1 MAEDKKK
8 VAPTASAKP
17 AAKPTAKAAA
27 PAAKKAATP
36 AKKPAAKPATKQ
48 TIKKEDVAKIAASTA
63 QTIKKAAKNS
73 VHQTA
78 VAIIKAQDASK
89 KRQEQKKAERAA
101 AANDP
106 NAKKKTTWQD
116 IQVMGGNLLSKMAK
130 GGAMQLRTNAEEV
143 NKLNVFPVPDG
154 DTGDNMRMTIE
165 SGVAAIE
172 NLESDNLADVMK
184 AFSHGMLLG
193 ARGNSG
199 VILSQ
204 FFAGTAKGI
213 EGVDQAD
220 PAVFGRALQRG
231 VDQAYKSVMTPTEG
245 TILTVARE
253 AVEYAV
259 SRITPE
265 STIQTLFDDLV
276 NEMHASLERTPEILS
291 VLREAGVVDSGG
303 AGLFYIMDG
312 FNRVLNGEEF
322 LDEEGFAKLSAKEKP
337 TTAQEPDLDGFGPD
351 SVMTYGYCTELL
363 VRLQNSKTNIA
374 TFDIDALK
382 AFLSSVG
389 DSIVAFQTDS
399 IVKIHVHTLTPE
411 KVLAHCRTF
420 GEFLKV
426 KIENMSLQHSSVV
439 EGEKEEAPATATAP
453 EKVEEVPAAPAAP
466 TKKYGVVA
474 VCTGPGIE
482 QLYRDFGTDEV
493 VEGGQTQNPSTNDFL
508 DAFAKVN
515 AEHIFVFPN
524 NGNIF
529 MAAQQ
534 AADIYTVAKIHVIP
548 SKNIG
553 SGYVALSS
561 ANFDLDDADAIA
573 NEMTE
578 ALGRVTAGYVS
589 PSIRDAEI
597 NGVTIKNGDT
607 IGIIGKEIVLSNPD
621 QHAAALEL
629 AGKILEGDKFMLTVF
644 CGKDA
649 TPEQQ
654 SALQADIQKTYPAI
668 EVYFIDGGQDIY
680 PFIFV
685 AE

>member
-8 VAPTASAKP
+8 ATPTPKASVQSTAKP
-17 AAKPTAKAAA
+17 AAGSATKSAAKPV
-27 PAAKKAATP
+27 AKKA
-36 AKKPAAKPATKQ
+36 
-48 TIKKEDVAKIAASTA
+48 IKKEDVAKIAASTA
-63 QTIKKAAKNS
+63 KKAATTVRKAAKTS

-78 VAIIKAQDASK
+78 VAIIKVQDATK
-89 KRQEQKKAERAA
+89 KKAEQKKAERAA
-101 AANDP
+101 AAKDP

-116 IQVMGGNLLSKMAK
+116 IKVMGGNLLSKMAK

-172 NLESDNLADVMK
+172 NLETDNLADVMK

-220 PAVFGRALQRG
+220 PAAFGRALQKG
-231 VDQAYKSVMTPTEG
+231 VEQAYKSVMTPTEG

-259 SRITPE
+259 ARVTPE
-265 STIQTLFDDLV
+265 STIQTLFSDLV
-276 NEMHASLERTPEILS
+276 GEMRASLERTPEILS

-312 FNRVLNGEEF
+312 FNRVLNGEEI
-322 LDEEGFAKLSAKEKP
+322 LGEEQMAQLTANAKPAPAPE
-337 TTAQEPDLDGFGPD
+337 ADLDAFGPD

-374 TFDIDALK
+374 TFDVDVLK
-382 AFLSSVG
+382 AFLATVG

-439 EGEKEEAPATATAP
+439 EGEKEEKAVAA
-453 EKVEEVPAAPAAP
+453 KEEAPAAPA
-466 TKKYGVVA
+466 KKYGVVA

-534 AADIYTVAKIHVIP
+534 AADIYTAAKIHVIP

-553 SGYVALSS
+553 SGYVALSC

-573 NEMTE
+573 SEMTE

-607 IGIIGKEIVLSNPD
+607 IGIIGKEIVLSDPD
-621 QHAAALEL
+621 QHTAALGL
-629 AGKILEGDKFMLTVF
+629 TKKILEGDKFMLTVF

-649 TPEQQ
+649 TPDQQ
-654 SALQADIQKTYPAI
+654 AALQADIQKNYPAI
-668 EVYFIDGGQDIY
+668 EAYFIDGGQDIY

>member
-8 VAPTASAKP
+8 AAPSASAKP
-17 AAKPTAKAAA
+17 VAKATQK
-27 PAAKKAATP
+27 PATKAATP
-36 AKKPAAKPATKQ
+36 ATKAGKPAAKQ
-48 TIKKEDVAKIAASTA
+48 TVKKEDVAKIAASTA

-78 VAIIKAQDASK
+78 VAIIKVQDASK

-101 AANDP
+101 AAKDP
-106 NAKKKTTWQD
+106 NAKKKTTWED
-116 IQVMGGNLLSKMAK
+116 IKVMGGNLLSKMAK

-231 VDQAYKSVMTPTEG
+231 VQQAYTSVMTPTEG

-265 STIQTLFDDLV
+265 STIQTLFNDLV
-276 NEMHASLERTPEILS
+276 GEMHASLERTPEILS

-322 LDEEGFAKLSAKEKP
+322 LDEEGFAKLSAKKKP
-337 TTAQEPDLDGFGPD
+337 DTAQEPDLDGFGPD
-351 SVMTYGYCTELL
+351 SIMTYGYCTELL
-363 VRLQNSKTNIA
+363 VRLQNSKTNVA
-374 TFDIDALK
+374 AFDVEALK
-382 AFLSSVG
+382 AYLSTLG

-426 KIENMSLQHSSVV
+426 KIENMSLQHSSVE
-439 EGEKEEAPATATAP
+439 EGKQ
-453 EKVEEVPAAPAAP
+453 EEVPAPQTVEEAPVAPAAP
-466 TKKYGVVA
+466 SKKYGVVA

-534 AADIYTVAKIHVIP
+534 AADIYTAAKIHVIP

-561 ANFDLDDADAIA
+561 ANFDLDDAEAIA

-649 TPEQQ
+649 SAEQQ

-668 EVYFIDGGQDIY
+668 EVYFINGGQDIY

>member
-8 VAPTASAKP
+8 ATPSPSAKQ
-17 AAKPTAKAAA
+17 AE
-27 PAAKKAATP
+27 
-36 AKKPAAKPATKQ
+36 KKPVRK
-48 TIKKEDVAKIAASTA
+48 TIKGEDVAKIAASTA
-63 QTIKKAAKNS
+63 QTIKKAAKTS

-78 VAIIKAQDASK
+78 VAIIKVQDATK
-89 KRQEQKKAERAA
+89 KKQEQKKAERAA
-101 AANDP
+101 AAKDP

-116 IQVMGGNLLSKMAK
+116 IKVMGGNLLSKMAK
-130 GGAMQLRTNAEEV
+130 GGAMQLRSNAEEV

-172 NLESDNLADVMK
+172 NLETDNLADVMK

-220 PAVFGRALQRG
+220 PAAFGRALQRG
-231 VDQAYKSVMTPTEG
+231 VQQAYTSVMTPTEG

-259 SRITPE
+259 ARITPE
-265 STIQTLFDDLV
+265 STISTLFSDLV
-276 NEMHASLERTPEILS
+276 GEMRASLERTPEILS

-312 FNRVLNGEEF
+312 FNRVLNGEEI
-322 LDEEGFAKLSAKEKP
+322 LGEEQMAQLTANAKPASVPEV
-337 TTAQEPDLDGFGPD
+337 DLDGFGPD

-363 VRLQNSKTNIA
+363 VRLQNSKINIA

-382 AFLSSVG
+382 AFLATVG

-411 KVLAHCRTF
+411 KVLGHCRTF

-439 EGEKEEAPATATAP
+439 EGEKEETSASA
-453 EKVEEVPAAPAAP
+453 KEEAPAAPA
-466 TKKYGVVA
+466 KKYGVVA

-534 AADIYTVAKIHVIP
+534 AADIYTAAKIHVIP

-553 SGYVALSS
+553 SGYVALSC
-561 ANFDLDDADAIA
+561 ANFECEDAEIIA

-621 QHAAALEL
+621 QHAAALGLTE
-629 AGKILEGDKFMLTVF
+629 KILEGDKFMLTVF

-649 TPEQQ
+649 SSEQQ
-654 SALQADIQKTYPAI
+654 AALQADIQKIYPAI
-668 EVYFIDGGQDIY
+668 ETYFIDGGQDIY

>member
-8 VAPTASAKP
+8 
-17 AAKPTAKAAA
+17 
-27 PAAKKAATP
+27 ATSS
-36 AKKPAAKPATKQ
+36 TSGKQ
-48 TIKKEDVAKIAASTA
+48 TAQKSTTQTEKKMIKREDVAKIAESAKKAAT
-63 QTIKKAAKNS
+63 TVKKAAKTS

-78 VAIIKAQDASK
+78 VAIIKVQDATK
-89 KRQEQKKAERAA
+89 KKAEQKKAERAA
-101 AANDP
+101 AAKDP
-106 NAKKKTTWQD
+106 NAKKKPTWQD
-116 IQVMGGNLLSKMAK
+116 IKVMGGNLLSKMAK
-130 GGAMQLRTNAEEV
+130 GGALQLRSNAEEV

-172 NLESDNLADVMK
+172 NLETDNLADVMK

-231 VDQAYKSVMTPTEG
+231 VAQAYTSVMTPTEG

-265 STIQTLFDDLV
+265 STIQTLFADLV
-276 NEMHASLERTPEILS
+276 GEMHASLERTPEILS

-312 FNRVLNGEEF
+312 FNRVLNGDEF
-322 LDEEGFAKLSAKEKP
+322 LDEEGFAKLTEKKQETSAPE
-337 TTAQEPDLDGFGPD
+337 ADLDGFGPD

-374 TFDIDALK
+374 TFDIEALK

-439 EGEKEEAPATATAP
+439 EGEKEEASAP
-453 EKVEEVPAAPAAP
+453 VKEEAPAAP
-466 TKKYGVVA
+466 LKKYGVVA

-534 AADIYTVAKIHVIP
+534 AADIYTAAKIHVIP

-553 SGYVALSS
+553 SGYVALST
-561 ANFDLDDADAIA
+561 ANFECEDAELIA

-607 IGIIGKEIVLSNPD
+607 IGIIGKEIILSNPD
-621 QHAAALEL
+621 QHAAALSLTE
-629 AGKILEGDKFMLTVF
+629 KILEGDKFMLTVF

-654 SALQADIQKTYPAI
+654 SALQADIQKTYPAV
-668 EVYFIDGGQDIY
+668 ESYFIDGGQDIY

>member
-8 VAPTASAKP
+8 ATSTPSQ
-17 AAKPTAKAAA
+17 KPTVKKSTTQSTKKTINREDVARIAES
-27 PAAKKAATP
+27 AKKAAT
-36 AKKPAAKPATKQ
+36 T
-48 TIKKEDVAKIAASTA
+48 V
-63 QTIKKAAKNS
+63 KKAAKTS

-78 VAIIKAQDASK
+78 VAIIKVQDATK
-89 KRQEQKKAERAA
+89 KKVEQKKAERAA
-101 AANDP
+101 AAKEP
-106 NAKKKTTWQD
+106 TTKKKKNWKG
-116 IQVMGGNLLSKMAK
+116 IRVMGGNLLSKMAK
-130 GGAMQLRTNAEEV
+130 GGALELRSNAEEV

-172 NLESDNLADVMK
+172 DLETDNLADVMK

-213 EGVDQAD
+213 EGVDEAD

-231 VDQAYKSVMTPTEG
+231 VQQAYTSVMTPTEG

-265 STIQTLFDDLV
+265 STIQTLFADLV
-276 NEMHASLERTPEILS
+276 GEMHASLERTPEILS

-322 LDEEGFAKLSAKEKP
+322 LDEEGFAKLTEKKQKTSAPE
-337 TTAQEPDLDGFGPD
+337 ENLDAFGPD

-363 VRLQNSKTNIA
+363 VRLQNAKTNIA
-374 TFDIDALK
+374 TFDIEALK
-382 AFLSSVG
+382 AFLASVG

-411 KVLAHCRTF
+411 KVLAHCRIF

-439 EGEKEEAPATATAP
+439 EGEKEEIPAPV
-453 EKVEEVPAAPAAP
+453 KQEEPAAPATPA
-466 TKKYGVVA
+466 KKYGVVA

-534 AADIYTVAKIHVIP
+534 AADIYTAAKIHVIP

-553 SGYVALSS
+553 SGYVALST
-561 ANFDLDDADAIA
+561 ANFECEDAEQVA

-578 ALGRVTAGYVS
+578 ALSRVTAGYVS

-607 IGIIGKEIVLSNPD
+607 IGIIGKEIILSNPD
-621 QHAAALEL
+621 QHAAAMEL
-629 AGKILEGDKFMLTVF
+629 TAKILEGDKFMLTVF

-654 SALQADIQKTYPAI
+654 AALQADIQKTYPAV
-668 EVYFIDGGQDIY
+668 ESYFIDGGQDIY

>member
-8 VAPTASAKP
+8 VTPAASAKQ
-17 AAKPTAKAAA
+17 TAQKTTKQ
-27 PAAKKAATP
+27 PAKKAMNG
-36 AKKPAAKPATKQ
+36 
-48 TIKKEDVAKIAASTA
+48 EDVAKIAAATAKKAA
-63 QTIKKAAKNS
+63 QTVKKAAKTS

-78 VAIIKAQDASK
+78 VAIIKVQDATK
-89 KRQEQKKAERAA
+89 KKAERKKAERAA
-101 AANDP
+101 ATKEP

-116 IQVMGGNLLSKMAK
+116 IKVMGGNLLSKMAK
-130 GGAMQLRTNAEEV
+130 GGAMQLRSNAEEV

-172 NLESDNLADVMK
+172 NLETDNLADVMK

-220 PAVFGRALQRG
+220 PAAFGRALQKG
-231 VDQAYKSVMTPTEG
+231 VEQAYKSVMTPTEG

-259 SRITPE
+259 ARITPE
-265 STIQTLFDDLV
+265 STISTLFSDLV
-276 NEMHASLERTPEILS
+276 GEMRASLERTPEILS

-312 FNRVLNGEEF
+312 FNRVLNGEEI
-322 LDEEGFAKLSAKEKP
+322 LGEEQMAQLTANAKAASAPEV
-337 TTAQEPDLDGFGPD
+337 DLDAFGPD

-363 VRLQNSKTNIA
+363 VRLQNSKTNVTA
-374 TFDIDALK
+374 FDVEALK
-382 AFLSSVG
+382 AYLSTLG

-439 EGEKEEAPATATAP
+439 EGEKEEKAAPV
-453 EKVEEVPAAPAAP
+453 VEEAPAAPA
-466 TKKYGVVA
+466 KKYGVVA

-534 AADIYTVAKIHVIP
+534 AADIYTAAKIHVIP

-553 SGYVALSS
+553 SGYVALSC
-561 ANFDLDDADAIA
+561 ANFELDDADAIA

-607 IGIIGKEIVLSNPD
+607 IGIIGKEIVLSDPD
-621 QHAAALEL
+621 QHAAALGL
-629 AGKILEGDKFMLTVF
+629 VQKILEGDKFMLTVF

-649 TPEQQ
+649 SPEQQ
-654 SALQADIQKTYPAI
+654 SALQADIQKAHPAI
-668 EVYFIDGGQDIY
+668 EAYFIDGGQDIY

>member
-1 MAEDKKK
+1 MAEDKNKATPNSSNK
-8 VAPTASAKP
+8 QAASQTEKQSAK
-17 AAKPTAKAAA
+17 K
-27 PAAKKAATP
+27 
-36 AKKPAAKPATKQ
+36 
-48 TIKKEDVAKIAASTA
+48 TIKKGDVAKIAASTA
-63 QTIKKAAKNS
+63 KKAATTVKKAAKTS

-78 VAIIKAQDASK
+78 VAIIKVQDATK
-89 KRQEQKKAERAA
+89 KKAEQKKAERAA
-101 AANDP
+101 AAKDP
-106 NAKKKTTWQD
+106 NAKRKKTWPD
-116 IQVMGGNLLSKMAK
+116 IKMMGGNLLSKMAR
-130 GGAMQLRTNAEEV
+130 GGAMELRTNAEEV

-172 NLESDNLADVMK
+172 NLETDNLADVMK

-220 PAVFGRALQRG
+220 PAAFGRALQKG
-231 VDQAYKSVMTPTEG
+231 VAQAYTSVMTPTEG

-259 SRITPE
+259 ARITPK
-265 STIQTLFDDLV
+265 STIQTLFADLV
-276 NEMHASLERTPEILS
+276 GEMHASLERTPEILS

-322 LDEEGFAKLSAKEKP
+322 LDEEGFAKLTEKKQKSSD
-337 TTAQEPDLDGFGPD
+337 QEVDLDAFGPD

-363 VRLQNSKTNIA
+363 VRLQNSKINIA
-374 TFDIDALK
+374 AFDVEELK
-382 AFLSSVG
+382 AFLATVG

-411 KVLAHCRTF
+411 KVLEHCRTF

-426 KIENMSLQHSSVV
+426 KIENMSLQHSSV
-439 EGEKEEAPATATAP
+439 EEEKKEETPISTQAEA
-453 EKVEEVPAAPAAP
+453 PAAPA
-466 TKKYGVVA
+466 KKYGVVA

-534 AADIYTVAKIHVIP
+534 AADIYTAAKIHVIP

-553 SGYVALSS
+553 SGYVALSC
-561 ANFDLDDADAIA
+561 ANFESEDAESIVA
-573 NEMTE
+573 EMTE

-597 NGVTIKNGDT
+597 NGVSIKNGDT
-607 IGIIGKEIVLSNPD
+607 IGIIGKEIVLSDPD
-621 QHAAALEL
+621 QHAAAMGLTQ
-629 AGKILEGDKFMLTVF
+629 KILEGDKFMLTVF

-654 SALQADIQKTYPAI
+654 AALQADIQKTYPAV
-668 EVYFIDGGQDIY
+668 ESYFIDGGQDLY

>member
-8 VAPTASAKP
+8 ATPTQSSKQSTE
-17 AAKPTAKAAA
+17 K
-27 PAAKKAATP
+27 P
-36 AKKPAAKPATKQ
+36 AKK

-63 QTIKKAAKNS
+63 QTIKKAAKTS

-78 VAIIKAQDASK
+78 VAIIKVQDATK
-89 KRQEQKKAERAA
+89 KKAEQKKAERAA

-106 NAKKKTTWQD
+106 NAKKKPTWSD
-116 IQVMGGNLLSKMAK
+116 IKVMGGNLLSKMAK
-130 GGAMQLRTNAEEV
+130 GGAMQLRSNAEEV

-172 NLESDNLADVMK
+172 NLETDNLADVMK

-220 PAVFGRALQRG
+220 PAAFGRALQRG

-265 STIQTLFDDLV
+265 STIQTLFADLV
-276 NEMHASLERTPEILS
+276 GEMHASLERTPEILS

-322 LDEEGFAKLSAKEKP
+322 LDEEGFAKLTAKEEKP
-337 TTAQEPDLDGFGPD
+337 AAPEDDLDAFGPD

-363 VRLQNSKTNIA
+363 VRLQTSKIDIA
-374 TFDIDALK
+374 TFDIEALK

-411 KVLAHCRTF
+411 KVLAHCRTL

-439 EGEKEEAPATATAP
+439 EENK
-453 EKVEEVPAAPAAP
+453 EEVPAPAAEEAPTAPAAP
-466 TKKYGVVA
+466 LKKYGVVA

-534 AADIYTVAKIHVIP
+534 AADIYTAAKIHVIP

-553 SGYVALSS
+553 SGYVALSC
-561 ANFDLDDADAIA
+561 ANFEADDADAIA
-573 NEMTE
+573 QEMTE

-597 NGVTIKNGDT
+597 NGVAIKNGDT
-607 IGIIGKEIVLSNPD
+607 IGIIGKEIVLSDPD
-621 QHAAALEL
+621 QHTAALGLTE
-629 AGKILEGDKFMLTVF
+629 KILEGDKFMLTVF

-654 SALQADIQKTYPAI
+654 AALQADIQKSYPTI
-668 EVYFIDGGQDIY
+668 ESYFIDGGQDIY

>member
-8 VAPTASAKP
+8 AVPVSSGKQTVS
-17 AAKPTAKAAA
+17 
-27 PAAKKAATP
+27 KKTPQP
-36 AKKPAAKPATKQ
+36 AKK
-48 TIKKEDVAKIAASTA
+48 TIKREDVAKIAASTA
-63 QTIKKAAKNS
+63 QTIKKAAKTS

-78 VAIIKAQDASK
+78 VAIIKVQDATK
-89 KRQEQKKAERAA
+89 KKQEQKKAERAA
-101 AANDP
+101 AAKDP
-106 NAKKKTTWQD
+106 NAKKKTTWDD
-116 IQVMGGNLLSKMAK
+116 IKVMGGNLLSKMAK
-130 GGAMQLRTNAEEV
+130 GGAMQLRSNAEEV

-172 NLESDNLADVMK
+172 NLETDNLADVMK

-259 SRITPE
+259 KRITPE
-265 STIQTLFDDLV
+265 STIQTLFADLV
-276 NEMHASLERTPEILS
+276 GEMHASLERTPEILS

-322 LDEEGFAKLSAKEKP
+322 LDEEGFAKLSAKENTEAAP
-337 TTAQEPDLDGFGPD
+337 EVDLDAFGPD

-363 VRLQNSKTNIA
+363 VRLQNSKINIA

-382 AFLSSVG
+382 AFLSGVG

-411 KVLAHCRTF
+411 KVLGHCRTF

-439 EGEKEEAPATATAP
+439 EGEKEETAAPVKEEAP
-453 EKVEEVPAAPAAP
+453 IAPAAP

-534 AADIYTVAKIHVIP
+534 AADIYTAAKIHVIP

-553 SGYVALSS
+553 SGYVALSC
-561 ANFDLDDADAIA
+561 ANFELDDADAIA

-607 IGIIGKEIVLSNPD
+607 IGIIGKEIVLSDPD
-621 QHAAALEL
+621 QHTAALGLTE
-629 AGKILEGDKFMLTVF
+629 KILEGDKFMLTVF

-654 SALQADIQKTYPAI
+654 AALQADIQKTYPAI
-668 EVYFIDGGQDIY
+668 EAYFIDGGQDIY

>member
-8 VAPTASAKP
+8 ATPTASQKQTVAK
-17 AAKPTAKAAA
+17 TKAQ
-27 PAAKKAATP
+27 P
-36 AKKPAAKPATKQ
+36 AKK
-48 TIKKEDVAKIAASTA
+48 TIKREDVAKIAASTA
-63 QTIKKAAKNS
+63 QTIKKAAKTS

-78 VAIIKAQDASK
+78 VAIIKVQDATK
-89 KRQEQKKAERAA
+89 KKAEQKKAERAVA
-101 AANDP
+101 AKDP
-106 NAKKKTTWQD
+106 NAKKKPTWQD
-116 IQVMGGNLLSKMAK
+116 IRVMGGNLLSKMAK
-130 GGAMQLRTNAEEV
+130 GGAMELRSNAEEV

-172 NLESDNLADVMK
+172 DLETDNLADVMK

-231 VDQAYKSVMTPTEG
+231 VEQAYTSVMTPTEG

-265 STIQTLFDDLV
+265 STIQTLFADLV
-276 NEMHASLERTPEILS
+276 GEMHASLERTPEILS

-322 LDEEGFAKLSAKEKP
+322 LDEEGFAKLTEKKQK
-337 TTAQEPDLDGFGPD
+337 TAVPEENLDAFGPD

-374 TFDIDALK
+374 TFDVEALK
-382 AFLSSVG
+382 AFLSTIG

-439 EGEKEEAPATATAP
+439 EGDKEETSAPAKK
-453 EKVEEVPAAPAAP
+453 EKAPAAP
-466 TKKYGVVA
+466 LKKYGVVA

-524 NGNIF
+524 NGNIY

-534 AADIYTVAKIHVIP
+534 AADIYTAAKIHVIP

-553 SGYVALSS
+553 SGYVALSC
-561 ANFDLDDADAIA
+561 ANFDCEDADAIA
-573 NEMTE
+573 AEMTE

-607 IGIIGKEIVLSNPD
+607 IGIIGKEIVLSDPD
-621 QHAAALEL
+621 QHAAALGL
-629 AGKILEGDKFMLTVF
+629 VQKILEGDKFMLTVF

-649 TPEQQ
+649 TPAEQ
-654 SALQADIQKTYPAI
+654 SALQADIQKAHPAI
-668 EVYFIDGGQDIY
+668 EAYFIDGGQDIY

>member
-8 VAPTASAKP
+8 ATPSSSGKQAAPKTATQ
-17 AAKPTAKAAA
+17 TAKKTIKREDVARIAET
-27 PAAKKAATP
+27 AKKAAT
-36 AKKPAAKPATKQ
+36 T
-48 TIKKEDVAKIAASTA
+48 VR
-63 QTIKKAAKNS
+63 KAAKTS

-78 VAIIKAQDASK
+78 VAIIKVQDATK
-89 KRQEQKKAERAA
+89 KKQEQKKAERAA
-101 AANDP
+101 AAKDP
-106 NAKKKTTWQD
+106 NAKKKTTWDD
-116 IQVMGGNLLSKMAK
+116 IKVMGGNLLSKMAK
-130 GGAMQLRTNAEEV
+130 GGAMQLRSNAEEV

-172 NLESDNLADVMK
+172 NLETDNLADVMK

-259 SRITPE
+259 KRITPE
-265 STIQTLFDDLV
+265 STIQTLFADLV
-276 NEMHASLERTPEILS
+276 GEMHASLERTPEILS

-322 LDEEGFAKLSAKEKP
+322 LDEEGFAKLSAKENTEAAP
-337 TTAQEPDLDGFGPD
+337 EVDLDAFGPD

-363 VRLQNSKTNIA
+363 VRLQNSKINIA

-382 AFLSSVG
+382 AFLSGVG

-411 KVLAHCRTF
+411 KVLGHCRTF

-439 EGEKEEAPATATAP
+439 EGEKEETAAPVKEEAP
-453 EKVEEVPAAPAAP
+453 IAPAAP

-534 AADIYTVAKIHVIP
+534 AADIYTAAKIHVIP

-553 SGYVALSS
+553 SGYVALSC
-561 ANFDLDDADAIA
+561 ANFELDDADAIA

-589 PSIRDAEI
+589 PSIREAEI

-607 IGIIGKEIVLSNPD
+607 IGIIGKEIVLSDPD
-621 QHAAALEL
+621 QHTAALGLTE
-629 AGKILEGDKFMLTVF
+629 KILEGDKFMLTVF

-654 SALQADIQKTYPAI
+654 AALQADIQKTYPAI
-668 EVYFIDGGQDIY
+668 EAYFIDGGQDIY

>member
-8 VAPTASAKP
+8 ATPTASSKQ
-17 AAKPTAKAAA
+17 TAPKTT
-27 PAAKKAATP
+27 KQP
-36 AKKPAAKPATKQ
+36 AKK
-48 TIKKEDVAKIAASTA
+48 TINKEDVAKIAASTA
-63 QTIKKAAKNS
+63 KKAATTVKKAAKTS

-78 VAIIKAQDASK
+78 VAIIKVQDATK
-89 KRQEQKKAERAA
+89 KKAEQKKAERAA
-101 AANDP
+101 AAKDP
-106 NAKKKTTWQD
+106 NAKKKKTWQD
-116 IQVMGGNLLSKMAK
+116 IKVMGGNLLSKMAK
-130 GGAMQLRTNAEEV
+130 GGAMELRSNAEEV

-172 NLESDNLADVMK
+172 NLETDNLADVMK

-220 PAVFGRALQRG
+220 PTVFGRALQRG
-231 VDQAYKSVMTPTEG
+231 VQQAYTSVMTPTEG

-259 SRITPE
+259 ARITPE
-265 STIQTLFDDLV
+265 STIQTLFADLV
-276 NEMHASLERTPEILS
+276 GEMHASLERTPEILS

-322 LDEEGFAKLSAKEKP
+322 LDEEGFAKLSAKKEK
-337 TTAQEPDLDGFGPD
+337 TASPEEDLDAFGPD

-374 TFDIDALK
+374 AFDIDALK
-382 AFLSSVG
+382 AFLATIG

-411 KVLAHCRTF
+411 KVLGHCRTF

-426 KIENMSLQHSSVV
+426 KIENMSLQHSSTV
-439 EGEKEEAPATATAP
+439 EGDKEEAPAPA
-453 EKVEEVPAAPAAP
+453 KEEAPAAPA
-466 TKKYGVVA
+466 KKYGVVA

-534 AADIYTVAKIHVIP
+534 AADIYTAAKIHVIP

-553 SGYVALSS
+553 SGYVALST
-561 ANFDLDDADAIA
+561 ANFELDDAEAIA
-573 NEMTE
+573 QEMTE

-607 IGIIGKEIVLSNPD
+607 IGIIGKEIVLSDTD
-621 QHAAALEL
+621 QHAAALSLTE
-629 AGKILEGDKFMLTVF
+629 KILEGDKFMLTVF

-649 TPEQQ
+649 SAEQQ
-654 SALQADIQKTYPAI
+654 SALQADIQKAYPAV
-668 EVYFIDGGQDIY
+668 ESYFIDGGQDIY

>member
-1 MAEDKKK
+1 MSEDKKK
-8 VAPTASAKP
+8 ATPVTSAKQSAPQAVKQP
-17 AAKPTAKAAA
+17 AQKT
-27 PAAKKAATP
+27 
-36 AKKPAAKPATKQ
+36 
-48 TIKKEDVAKIAASTA
+48 TITKEDVAKIAASTA
-63 QTIKKAAKNS
+63 KKAATTVKKAAKTS

-78 VAIIKAQDASK
+78 VAIIKVQDATK
-89 KRQEQKKAERAA
+89 KKAEQKKAERAA
-101 AANDP
+101 AAKDP

-116 IQVMGGNLLSKMAK
+116 IKVMGGNLLSKMAK
-130 GGAMQLRTNAEEV
+130 GGALQLRSNAEEV

-172 NLESDNLADVMK
+172 NLETDNLADVMK

-220 PAVFGRALQRG
+220 PAAFGRALQRG
-231 VDQAYKSVMTPTEG
+231 VQQAYTSVMTPTEG

-259 SRITPE
+259 ARITPE
-265 STIQTLFDDLV
+265 STIQTLFSDLV
-276 NEMHASLERTPEILS
+276 GEMHASLERTPEILS

-322 LDEEGFAKLSAKEKP
+322 LDEEGFAKLTEKKKQASVP
-337 TTAQEPDLDGFGPD
+337 EVDLDGFGPD

-363 VRLQNSKTNIA
+363 VRLQNSKINIA

-382 AFLSSVG
+382 AFLATIG

-439 EGEKEEAPATATAP
+439 EEDKEETPAPAF
-453 EKVEEVPAAPAAP
+453 EKAPAAPAVPA
-466 TKKYGVVA
+466 KKYGVVA

-534 AADIYTVAKIHVIP
+534 AADIYTAAKIHVIP

-553 SGYVALSS
+553 SGYVALSC

-573 NEMTE
+573 DEMTE

-607 IGIIGKEIVLSNPD
+607 IGIIGKEIVLSDPD
-621 QHAAALEL
+621 QHTAALGLTE
-629 AGKILEGDKFMLTVF
+629 KILEGDKFMLTVF

-654 SALQADIQKTYPAI
+654 AALQADIQKTYPAI
-668 EVYFIDGGQDIY
+668 ESYFIDGGQDIY

>member
-8 VAPTASAKP
+8 VTPAASAKQ
-17 AAKPTAKAAA
+17 TAPKTTKQ
-27 PAAKKAATP
+27 PAKKAMNG
-36 AKKPAAKPATKQ
+36 
-48 TIKKEDVAKIAASTA
+48 EDVAKIAAATAKKAA
-63 QTIKKAAKNS
+63 QTVKKAAKTS

-78 VAIIKAQDASK
+78 VAIIKVQDATK
-89 KRQEQKKAERAA
+89 KKAEQKKAERAA
-101 AANDP
+101 ATKEP

-116 IQVMGGNLLSKMAK
+116 IKVMGGNLLSKMAK
-130 GGAMQLRTNAEEV
+130 GGAMQLRSNAEEV

-172 NLESDNLADVMK
+172 NLETDNLADVMK

-204 FFAGTAKGI
+204 FFAGTAKGN

-220 PAVFGRALQRG
+220 PAAFGRALQKG
-231 VDQAYKSVMTPTEG
+231 VEQAYKSVMTPTEG

-253 AVEYAV
+253 AVEFAV
-259 SRITPE
+259 ARITPE
-265 STIQTLFDDLV
+265 STISTLFSDLV
-276 NEMHASLERTPEILS
+276 GEMRASLERTPEILS

-312 FNRVLNGEEF
+312 FNRVLNGEEI
-322 LDEEGFAKLSAKEKP
+322 LGEEQMAQLTANAKATSAPEV
-337 TTAQEPDLDGFGPD
+337 DLDAFGPD

-363 VRLQNSKTNIA
+363 VRLQNSKTNVA
-374 TFDIDALK
+374 AFDVEALK
-382 AFLSSVG
+382 AYLSTLG

-439 EGEKEEAPATATAP
+439 EGEKEEKAAPV
-453 EKVEEVPAAPAAP
+453 VEETPAALA
-466 TKKYGVVA
+466 KKYGVVA

-534 AADIYTVAKIHVIP
+534 AADIYTAATIHVIP

-553 SGYVALSS
+553 SGYVALSC
-561 ANFDLDDADAIA
+561 ANFELDDADAIA

-607 IGIIGKEIVLSNPD
+607 IGIIGKEIVLSDPD
-621 QHAAALEL
+621 QHAAALGL
-629 AGKILEGDKFMLTVF
+629 VQKILEGDKFMLTVF

-649 TPEQQ
+649 SPEQQ
-654 SALQADIQKTYPAI
+654 AALQADIQKAHPAI
-668 EVYFIDGGQDIY
+668 EAYFIDGGQDIY

>member
-1 MAEDKKK
+1 MAEDNKKA
-8 VAPTASAKP
+8 VPQSSAKP
-17 AAKPTAKAAA
+17 VAKQPLT
-27 PAAKKAATP
+27 
-36 AKKPAAKPATKQ
+36 
-48 TIKKEDVAKIAASTA
+48 KEDVAKIAASTA
-63 QTIKKAAKNS
+63 KKAATTVKKAAKTS

-78 VAIIKAQDASK
+78 VAIIKVQDATK
-89 KRQEQKKAERAA
+89 KMQEQKKAERAA
-101 AANDP
+101 AAKDP
-106 NAKKKTTWQD
+106 NAKKKPAWQG
-116 IQVMGGNLLSKMAK
+116 IKVMGGSLLSQMAK

-213 EGVDQAD
+213 EGFDQAD
-220 PAVFGRALQRG
+220 PEVFGRALQRG
-231 VDQAYKSVMTPTEG
+231 VKQAYTSVMTPTEG

-265 STIQTLFDDLV
+265 STIQTLFNDLV
-276 NEMHASLERTPEILS
+276 GEMHASLERTPEILS

-322 LDEEGFAKLSAKEKP
+322 LDEEGFAKLTEKKKTEAAP
-337 TTAQEPDLDGFGPD
+337 EPDLDGFGPD

-363 VRLQNSKTNIA
+363 VRLQNSKTDIA
-374 TFDIDALK
+374 TFDIEALK
-382 AFLSSVG
+382 AFLASVG
-389 DSIVAFQTDS
+389 DSVVAFQTDS

-411 KVLAHCRTF
+411 QVLAHCRTF

-439 EGEKEEAPATATAP
+439 EENKQEAAASAQ
-453 EKVEEVPAAPAAP
+453 EAPAAPA
-466 TKKYGVVA
+466 KKYGVVA

-534 AADIYTVAKIHVIP
+534 AADIYTAAKIHIIP
-548 SKNIG
+548 TKDIG
-553 SGYVALSS
+553 SGYVALST
-561 ANFDLDDADAIA
+561 ANFECEDAEVIA
-573 NEMTE
+573 NEMTD
-578 ALGRVTAGYVS
+578 AIGRVTAGYVS

-607 IGIIGKEIVLSNPD
+607 IGIIGKEIVLSIPN
-621 QHAAALEL
+621 QHFAAMGLVA
-629 AGKILEGDKFMLTVF
+629 KILDGDKFMLTVF

-654 SALQADIQKTYPAI
+654 SALQADIQKAYPAV
-668 EVYFIDGGQDIY
+668 ESYFIDGGQDIY

>member
-8 VAPTASAKP
+8 AAPSASAKP
-17 AAKPTAKAAA
+17 VAKATQK
-27 PAAKKAATP
+27 PATKAATP
-36 AKKPAAKPATKQ
+36 ATKAGKPAAKQ
-48 TIKKEDVAKIAASTA
+48 TVKKEDVAKIAASTA

-101 AANDP
+101 AAKDP
-106 NAKKKTTWQD
+106 NAKKKTTWED
-116 IQVMGGNLLSKMAK
+116 IKVMGGNLLSKMAK

-231 VDQAYKSVMTPTEG
+231 VQQAYTSVMTPTEG

-265 STIQTLFDDLV
+265 STIQTLFNDLV
-276 NEMHASLERTPEILS
+276 GEMHASLERTPEILS

-322 LDEEGFAKLSAKEKP
+322 LDEEGFNKLTEKP
-337 TTAQEPDLDGFGPD
+337 SKTAATSEPDLDGFGPD
-351 SVMTYGYCTELL
+351 SIMIYGYCTELL

-374 TFDIDALK
+374 AFDLDALK
-382 AFLSSVG
+382 AFLASVG

-411 KVLAHCRTF
+411 KVLGHCRTF

-426 KIENMSLQHSSVV
+426 KIENMSLQHSSVE
-439 EGEKEEAPATATAP
+439 EGMK
-453 EKVEEVPAAPAAP
+453 EEVPAPQTVEEAPVAPAAP
-466 TKKYGVVA
+466 SKKYGVVA

-534 AADIYTVAKIHVIP
+534 AADIYTAAKIHVIP

-561 ANFDLDDADAIA
+561 ANFDLDDAETIA

-607 IGIIGKEIVLSNPD
+607 IGIIGKEIVLSNPA

-649 TPEQQ
+649 SAEQQ

-668 EVYFIDGGQDIY
+668 EVYFINGGQDIY

>member
-8 VAPTASAKP
+8 
-17 AAKPTAKAAA
+17 
-27 PAAKKAATP
+27 ATSSPSEKQP
-36 AKKPAAKPATKQ
+36 AKKTVAQPAKKSVAQTAKK
-48 TIKKEDVAKIAASTA
+48 TIKKEDVAKIAESAKKAAT
-63 QTIKKAAKNS
+63 TVRKAAKNS

-78 VAIIKAQDASK
+78 VAIIKVQDATK
-89 KRQEQKKAERAA
+89 KKAEQKKVERAA
-101 AANDP
+101 TAKVP
-106 NAKKKTTWQD
+106 STKKKKTWQD
-116 IQVMGGNLLSKMAK
+116 IKLMGGNLLSKMAK
-130 GGAMQLRTNAEEV
+130 GGALELRSNAEEV

-172 NLESDNLADVMK
+172 DLETDNLADVMK

-220 PAVFGRALQRG
+220 PAVFGRALQKG
-231 VDQAYKSVMTPTEG
+231 VAQAYTSVMTPTEG

-259 SRITPE
+259 ARITPE
-265 STIQTLFDDLV
+265 STIQTLFSDLV
-276 NEMHASLERTPEILS
+276 GEMHASLERTPEILS

-312 FNRVLNGEEF
+312 FNRVLNGDEF
-322 LDEEGFAKLSAKEKP
+322 LDEEGFAKLTEKKQKTP
-337 TTAQEPDLDGFGPD
+337 APEADLDGFGPD
-351 SVMTYGYCTELL
+351 SIMTYGYCTELL
-363 VRLQNSKTNIA
+363 VRLQNSKINIS
-374 TFDIDALK
+374 TFDIEALK
-382 AFLSSVG
+382 AFLASVG

-426 KIENMSLQHSSVV
+426 KIENMSLQHSSTV
-439 EGEKEEAPATATAP
+439 EGDKEEKSAPVKEEAPVA
-453 EKVEEVPAAPAAP
+453 PAAPA
-466 TKKYGVVA
+466 KKYGVVA

-534 AADIYTVAKIHVIP
+534 AADIYTAAKIHVIP

-553 SGYVALSS
+553 SGYVALST
-561 ANFDLDDADAIA
+561 ANFECEDAEQVAS
-573 NEMTE
+573 EMTE

-621 QHAAALEL
+621 QHAAALGL
-629 AGKILEGDKFMLTVF
+629 TAKILEGDKFMLTVF

-654 SALQADIQKTYPAI
+654 SALQADIQKTYPAV
-668 EVYFIDGGQDIY
+668 ESYFIDGGQDIY

>member
-8 VAPTASAKP
+8 ATPAPSAKQN
-17 AAKPTAKAAA
+17 
-27 PAAKKAATP
+27 
-36 AKKPAAKPATKQ
+36 AKKPAKQ
-48 TIKKEDVAKIAASTA
+48 TALTKEDVAKIAASTA
-63 QTIKKAAKNS
+63 KKAATTVKKAAKTS

-78 VAIIKAQDASK
+78 VAIIKVQDATK
-89 KRQEQKKAERAA
+89 KKAEQKKAERAA
-101 AANDP
+101 AAKDP
-106 NAKKKTTWQD
+106 NAKKKTTWND
-116 IQVMGGNLLSKMAK
+116 IKVMGGNLLSKMAK
-130 GGAMQLRTNAEEV
+130 GGAMQLRSNAEEV

-172 NLESDNLADVMK
+172 NLETDNLADVMK

-220 PAVFGRALQRG
+220 PAAFGRALQRG
-231 VDQAYKSVMTPTEG
+231 VEQAYKSVMTPTEG

-259 SRITPE
+259 ARITPE
-265 STIQTLFDDLV
+265 STISTLFSDLV
-276 NEMHASLERTPEILS
+276 GEMRASLERTPEILS

-312 FNRVLNGEEF
+312 FNRVLNGEEI
-322 LDEEGFAKLSAKEKP
+322 LGEEQMAQLTANAKAASAPE
-337 TTAQEPDLDGFGPD
+337 ADLDAFGPD

-374 TFDIDALK
+374 TFDVDALK
-382 AFLSSVG
+382 AFLSTIG

-399 IVKIHVHTLTPE
+399 IIKIHVHTLTPE

-439 EGEKEEAPATATAP
+439 EGEKEEKAAPA
-453 EKVEEVPAAPAAP
+453 KEEAPAAPA
-466 TKKYGVVA
+466 KKYGVVA

-534 AADIYTVAKIHVIP
+534 AADIYTAAKIHVIP

-553 SGYVALSS
+553 SGYVALSC
-561 ANFDLDDADAIA
+561 ANFELDDADAIA

-607 IGIIGKEIVLSNPD
+607 IGIIGKEIVLSDPD
-621 QHAAALEL
+621 QHAAAMGLT
-629 AGKILEGDKFMLTVF
+629 AKILEGDKFMLTVF

-649 TPEQQ
+649 TPDEQA
-654 SALQADIQKTYPAI
+654 ALQADIQKTYPAI
-668 EVYFIDGGQDIY
+668 ETYFIDGGQDIY

>member
-8 VAPTASAKP
+8 ATPTSSAKQ
-17 AAKPTAKAAA
+17 TA
-27 PAAKKAATP
+27 PKKVTQP
-36 AKKPAAKPATKQ
+36 AKK
-48 TIKKEDVAKIAASTA
+48 TIKGEDVAKIAASTA

-78 VAIIKAQDASK
+78 VAIIKVQDATK
-89 KRQEQKKAERAA
+89 KKAEQKKAERAA
-101 AANDP
+101 AAKEP
-106 NAKKKTTWQD
+106 NAKKKTTWND
-116 IQVMGGNLLSKMAK
+116 IKVMGGNLLSKMAK

-165 SGVAAIE
+165 IGVAAIE
-172 NLESDNLADVMK
+172 NLDSDNLADVMK

-231 VDQAYKSVMTPTEG
+231 VQQAYTSVMTPTEG

-259 SRITPE
+259 ARVTPE
-265 STIQTLFDDLV
+265 STIQTLFNDLV
-276 NEMHASLERTPEILS
+276 AEMHASLERTPEILS

-322 LDEEGFAKLSAKEKP
+322 LDEEGFAKLSAKEK
-337 TTAQEPDLDGFGPD
+337 TAAPEENLDAFGPD

-374 TFDIDALK
+374 TFDVETLK
-382 AFLSSVG
+382 AFLSTVG

-411 KVLAHCRTF
+411 KVLGHCRTF

-439 EGEKEEAPATATAP
+439 EGEEEEKAAP
-453 EKVEEVPAAPAAP
+453 EKKEAPAAPA
-466 TKKYGVVA
+466 KKYGVVA

-524 NGNIF
+524 NGNIL

-534 AADIYTVAKIHVIP
+534 AADIYTAAKIHVIP

-553 SGYVALSS
+553 SGYVALSC
-561 ANFDLDDADAIA
+561 ANLEAEDADAIA
-573 NEMTE
+573 AEMTE

-607 IGIIGKEIVLSNPD
+607 IGIIGKEIVLSDPD
-621 QHAAALEL
+621 QHTAALGL
-629 AGKILEGDKFMLTVF
+629 VQKILAGDKFMLTVF

-649 TPEQQ
+649 SPEQQ
-654 SALQADIQKTYPAI
+654 AALQADIQKAHPAI
-668 EVYFIDGGQDIY
+668 EAYFIDGGQDIY

>member
-8 VAPTASAKP
+8 ATPAPSAKQN
-17 AAKPTAKAAA
+17 
-27 PAAKKAATP
+27 
-36 AKKPAAKPATKQ
+36 AKKPAKQ
-48 TIKKEDVAKIAASTA
+48 TALTKEDVAKIAASTA
-63 QTIKKAAKNS
+63 KKAATTVKKAAKTS

-78 VAIIKAQDASK
+78 VAIIKVQDATK
-89 KRQEQKKAERAA
+89 KKAEQKKAERAA
-101 AANDP
+101 AAKDP
-106 NAKKKTTWQD
+106 NAKKKTTWND
-116 IQVMGGNLLSKMAK
+116 IKVMGGNLLSKMAK
-130 GGAMQLRTNAEEV
+130 GGAMQLRSNAEEV

-172 NLESDNLADVMK
+172 NLETDNLADVMK

-220 PAVFGRALQRG
+220 PAAFGRALQRG
-231 VDQAYKSVMTPTEG
+231 VEQAYKSVMTPTEG

-259 SRITPE
+259 ARITPE
-265 STIQTLFDDLV
+265 STISTLFSDLV
-276 NEMHASLERTPEILS
+276 GEMRASLERTPEILS

-312 FNRVLNGEEF
+312 FNRVLNGEEI
-322 LDEEGFAKLSAKEKP
+322 LGEEQMAQLTANAKAASAPE
-337 TTAQEPDLDGFGPD
+337 ADLDAFGPD

-374 TFDIDALK
+374 TFDVDALK
-382 AFLSSVG
+382 AFLSTIG

-439 EGEKEEAPATATAP
+439 EGEKEEKAAPA
-453 EKVEEVPAAPAAP
+453 KEEAPAAPA
-466 TKKYGVVA
+466 KKYGVVA

-534 AADIYTVAKIHVIP
+534 AADIYTAAKIHVIP

-553 SGYVALSS
+553 SGYVALSC
-561 ANFDLDDADAIA
+561 AKFELDDADAIA

-578 ALGRVTAGYVS
+578 ALGRVSAGYVS

-597 NGVTIKNGDT
+597 KGVTIKNGDT
-607 IGIIGKEIVLSNPD
+607 IGIIGKEIVLSDPD
-621 QHAAALEL
+621 QHAAAMGLT
-629 AGKILEGDKFMLTVF
+629 AKILEGDKFMLTVF

-649 TPEQQ
+649 TPDQQ
-654 SALQADIQKTYPAI
+654 AALQADIQKAYPAI
-668 EVYFIDGGQDIY
+668 ETYFIDGGQDIY

>member
-8 VAPTASAKP
+8 ATSTPSK
-17 AAKPTAKAAA
+17 KPTVQKSTTQSTRKTINREDVAKLAES
-27 PAAKKAATP
+27 AKKAAT
-36 AKKPAAKPATKQ
+36 T
-48 TIKKEDVAKIAASTA
+48 V
-63 QTIKKAAKNS
+63 KKAAKTS

-78 VAIIKAQDASK
+78 VAIIKVQDATK
-89 KRQEQKKAERAA
+89 KKVEQKKAERAA
-101 AANDP
+101 AAKEP
-106 NAKKKTTWQD
+106 TAKKKKTWQG
-116 IQVMGGNLLSKMAK
+116 IKVMGGNLLSKMAK
-130 GGAMQLRTNAEEV
+130 GGALELRSNAEEV

-172 NLESDNLADVMK
+172 NLETDNLADVMK

-213 EGVDQAD
+213 EGVDEAD

-231 VDQAYKSVMTPTEG
+231 VQQAYTSVMTPTEG

-265 STIQTLFDDLV
+265 STIQTLFADLV
-276 NEMHASLERTPEILS
+276 GEMHASLERTPEILS

-337 TTAQEPDLDGFGPD
+337 AAPEENLDAFGPD

-363 VRLQNSKTNIA
+363 VRLQNAKTNIA
-374 TFDIDALK
+374 TFDIEALK

-439 EGEKEEAPATATAP
+439 EEGKEEKAAPAKEEA
-453 EKVEEVPAAPAAP
+453 PAAPAAP
-466 TKKYGVVA
+466 LKKYGVVA

-493 VEGGQTQNPSTNDFL
+493 VEGGQTQNPTTNDFL

-534 AADIYTVAKIHVIP
+534 AADIYTAAKIHVIP

-553 SGYVALSS
+553 SGYVALST
-561 ANFDLDDADAIA
+561 ANFECEDAEQIA
-573 NEMTE
+573 SEMTE

-621 QHAAALEL
+621 QHTAALGLTE
-629 AGKILEGDKFMLTVF
+629 KILEGDKFMLTVF

>member
-1 MAEDKKK
+1 MAESKKPEEKK
-8 VAPTASAKP
+8 VSSTKTDEVAKR
-17 AAKPTAKAAA
+17 AADTV
-27 PAAKKAATP
+27 KKAAT
-36 AKKPAAKPATKQ
+36 T
-48 TIKKEDVAKIAASTA
+48 V
-63 QTIKKAAKNS
+63 KKAAKTS
-73 VHQTA
+73 VHKTA
-78 VAIIKAQDASK
+78 VTIIKVSDATK
-89 KRQEQKKAERAA
+89 KATEQKKAQKAA
-101 AANDP
+101 QEAQNP
-106 NAKKKTTWQD
+106 NKKKTPTWQN
-116 IQVMGGNLLSKMAK
+116 IKLMGGALLSKMAR
-130 GGAMQLRTNAEEV
+130 GGAQELRSNAETV

-172 NLESDNLADVMK
+172 HLESDNLAEVMK

-220 PAVFGRALQRG
+220 PEAFGRALQRG
-231 VDQAYKSVMTPTEG
+231 VQQAYTSVMTPTEG

-253 AVEYAV
+253 AVDYAV

-265 STIQTLFDDLV
+265 STISTLFADLV
-276 NEMHASLERTPEILS
+276 GEMHASLERTPEILS

-312 FNRVLNGEEF
+312 FNRVLNGEDI
-322 LDEEGFAKLSAKEKP
+322 LAEEDVARLTTKP
-337 TTAQEPDLDGFGPD
+337 AAPTADFDGFGPD

-363 VRLQNSKTNIA
+363 VRLQTSKIDIA
-374 TFDIDALK
+374 SFDVEALK
-382 AFLSSVG
+382 VFLAEIG

-411 KVLAHCRTF
+411 KVLAHCREF
-420 GEFLKV
+420 GEFLTV
-426 KIENMSLQHSSVV
+426 KIENMSLQHSSI
-439 EGEKEEAPATATAP
+439 EGEEESAPAPAEGSA
-453 EKVEEVPAAPAAP
+453 PAAPA
-466 TKKYGVVA
+466 KKYGVVA

-482 QLYRDFGTDEV
+482 ALYRDFGTDEV

-534 AADIYTVAKIHVIP
+534 AAELYTAAKVHVIP

-553 SGYVALSS
+553 SGYVALSG
-561 ANFDLDDADAIA
+561 ANFENEDPEAIVA
-573 NEMTE
+573 EMTE
-578 ALGRVTAGYVS
+578 AMSRVTAGYVS

-597 NGVTIKNGDT
+597 NGVQIKNGDT
-607 IGIIGKEIVLSNPD
+607 IGIIGKEIVLSEKERMT
-621 QHAAALEL
+621 ASCALAKKL
-629 AGKILEGDKFMLTVF
+629 LDGPDKFMLTVF

-649 TPEQQ
+649 SAEEQAEFKSLLEQ
-654 SALQADIQKTYPAI
+654 SCPDAEL
-668 EVYFIDGGQDIY
+668 YFIDGGQDIY
-680 PFIFV
+680 PYIFV

>member
-1 MAEDKKK
+1 MAENNKK
-8 VAPTASAKP
+8 VTPPNSAKS
-17 AAKPTAKAAA
+17 
-27 PAAKKAATP
+27 
-36 AKKPAAKPATKQ
+36 AAKPANKQ
-48 TIKKEDVAKIAASTA
+48 TTLTKEDVAKIAASTA
-63 QTIKKAAKNS
+63 KKAATTVKKAAKTS

-78 VAIIKAQDASK
+78 VAIIKVQDATK
-89 KRQEQKKAERAA
+89 KMQEQKRAERAA

-116 IQVMGGNLLSKMAK
+116 IKVMGGSLLSKMAK
-130 GGAMQLRTNAEEV
+130 GGALQLRSNAEEV

-172 NLESDNLADVMK
+172 NLETDNLADVMK

-220 PAVFGRALQRG
+220 PAIFGRALQRG
-231 VDQAYKSVMTPTEG
+231 VSQAYKSVMTPTEG

-259 SRITPE
+259 ARITPE
-265 STIQTLFDDLV
+265 STIQTLFNDLV
-276 NEMHASLERTPEILS
+276 GEMHASLERTPEILS

-322 LDEEGFAKLSAKEKP
+322 LDEEGFNKLTEKP
-337 TTAQEPDLDGFGPD
+337 SQTAATSEPDLDGFGPD

-363 VRLQNSKTNIA
+363 VRLQNSKTNID
-374 TFDIDALK
+374 TFDVDELK
-382 AFLSSVG
+382 AFLSGVG

-411 KVLAHCRTF
+411 KVLGHCRTF

-439 EGEKEEAPATATAP
+439 EEDKGETSAPVKEEAPA
-453 EKVEEVPAAPAAP
+453 APAKP

-534 AADIYTVAKIHVIP
+534 AADIYTAAKIHVIP

-561 ANFDLDDADAIA
+561 ANFEVDDAEAIA
-573 NEMTE
+573 AEMTE

-597 NGVTIKNGDT
+597 NGVVIKNGDT
-607 IGIIGKEIVLSNPD
+607 IGIIGKEIVLSSPN
-621 QHAAALEL
+621 QHAAALGL
-629 AGKILEGDKFMLTVF
+629 TKKILAGDKFMLTVF

-649 TPEQQ
+649 TPAEQ
-654 SALQADIQKTYPAI
+654 SALQADIQKLHPTV
-668 EVYFIDGGQDIY
+668 ETYFIDGGQDIY

>member
-116 IQVMGGNLLSKMAK
+116 IKVMGGNLLSKMAK

-172 NLESDNLADVMK
+172 NLETDNLADVMK

-220 PAVFGRALQRG
+220 PAAFGRALQKG
-231 VDQAYKSVMTPTEG
+231 VKQAYKSVMTPTEG

-259 SRITPE
+259 ARITPE
-265 STIQTLFDDLV
+265 STISTLFSDLV
-276 NEMHASLERTPEILS
+276 GEMRASLERTPEILS

-312 FNRVLNGEEF
+312 FNRVLNGEEI
-322 LDEEGFAKLSAKEKP
+322 LGEEQMAQLTANAKATSAPEV
-337 TTAQEPDLDGFGPD
+337 DLDAFGPD

-363 VRLQNSKTNIA
+363 VRLQNSKTNVA
-374 TFDIDALK
+374 AFDVEALK
-382 AFLSSVG
+382 AYLSTLG

-439 EGEKEEAPATATAP
+439 EGEKEEKAAPT
-453 EKVEEVPAAPAAP
+453 VEEAPAAPA
-466 TKKYGVVA
+466 KKYGVVA

-534 AADIYTVAKIHVIP
+534 AADIYTEAKIHVIP

-553 SGYVALSS
+553 SGYVALSC
-561 ANFDLDDADAIA
+561 ANFELDDADAIA

-607 IGIIGKEIVLSNPD
+607 IGIIGKEIVLSDPD
-621 QHAAALEL
+621 QHAAALGL
-629 AGKILEGDKFMLTVF
+629 VQKILEGDKFMLTVF

-649 TPEQQ
+649 SPEQQ
-654 SALQADIQKTYPAI
+654 AALQSDIQKAHPAI
-668 EVYFIDGGQDIY
+668 EAYFIDGGQDIY

>member
-8 VAPTASAKP
+8 ATPSPSAKQ
-17 AAKPTAKAAA
+17 AE
-27 PAAKKAATP
+27 
-36 AKKPAAKPATKQ
+36 KKPVRK
-48 TIKKEDVAKIAASTA
+48 TIKGEDVAKIAASTA
-63 QTIKKAAKNS
+63 QTIKKAAKTS

-78 VAIIKAQDASK
+78 VAIIKVQDATK
-89 KRQEQKKAERAA
+89 KKQEQKKAERAA
-101 AANDP
+101 AAKDP

-116 IQVMGGNLLSKMAK
+116 IKVMGGNLLSKMAK
-130 GGAMQLRTNAEEV
+130 GGAMQLRSNAEEV

-172 NLESDNLADVMK
+172 NLETDNLADVMK

-220 PAVFGRALQRG
+220 PAAFGRALQRG
-231 VDQAYKSVMTPTEG
+231 VQQAYTSVMTPTEG

-259 SRITPE
+259 ARITPE
-265 STIQTLFDDLV
+265 STISTLFSDLV
-276 NEMHASLERTPEILS
+276 GEMRASLERTPEILS

-312 FNRVLNGEEF
+312 FNRVLNGEEI
-322 LDEEGFAKLSAKEKP
+322 LGEEQMAQLTANAKPASVPEV
-337 TTAQEPDLDGFGPD
+337 DLDGFGPD

-382 AFLSSVG
+382 AFLATVG

-439 EGEKEEAPATATAP
+439 EGEKEETSASAKQEA
-453 EKVEEVPAAPAAP
+453 PAAPA
-466 TKKYGVVA
+466 KKYGVVA

-534 AADIYTVAKIHVIP
+534 AADIYTAAKIHVIP

-553 SGYVALSS
+553 SGYVALSC

-578 ALGRVTAGYVS
+578 ALGRVSAGYVS

-621 QHAAALEL
+621 QHAAALGLTE
-629 AGKILEGDKFMLTVF
+629 KILADDKFMLTVF

-649 TPEQQ
+649 SSEQQ
-654 SALQADIQKTYPAI
+654 AALQADIQKTYPAI
-668 EVYFIDGGQDIY
+668 ETYFIDGGQDIY

>member
-8 VAPTASAKP
+8 ATSQPSAKS
-17 AAKPTAKAAA
+17 T
-27 PAAKKAATP
+27 
-36 AKKPAAKPATKQ
+36 AKPATGSAAKPVAKK

-63 QTIKKAAKNS
+63 KKAATTVRKAAKTS

-78 VAIIKAQDASK
+78 VAIIKVQDATK
-89 KRQEQKKAERAA
+89 KKAEQKKAERAA
-101 AANDP
+101 AAKDP
-106 NAKKKTTWQD
+106 NAKKKKTWQD
-116 IQVMGGNLLSKMAK
+116 IKVMGGNLLSKMAK
-130 GGAMQLRTNAEEV
+130 GGAMQLRSNAEEV

-172 NLESDNLADVMK
+172 NLETDNLADVMK

-220 PAVFGRALQRG
+220 PAAFGRALQKG
-231 VDQAYKSVMTPTEG
+231 VEQAYTSVMTPTEG

-259 SRITPE
+259 ARITPE
-265 STIQTLFDDLV
+265 STIPSLFSDLV
-276 NEMHASLERTPEILS
+276 GEMRASLERTPEILS

-312 FNRVLNGEEF
+312 FNRVLNGEEI
-322 LDEEGFAKLSAKEKP
+322 LGEEQMAQLTANAKAASAPE
-337 TTAQEPDLDGFGPD
+337 ADLDAFGPD

-382 AFLSSVG
+382 AFLSTVG

-411 KVLAHCRTF
+411 KVLGHCRTF

-439 EGEKEEAPATATAP
+439 EGDKEETPAPAA
-453 EKVEEVPAAPAAP
+453 EAAPA
-466 TKKYGVVA
+466 KKYGVVA

-534 AADIYTVAKIHVIP
+534 AADIYTAAKIHVIP

-553 SGYVALSS
+553 SGYVALSC

-597 NGVTIKNGDT
+597 NGVVIKNGDT
-607 IGIIGKEIVLSNPD
+607 IGIIGKEIVLSSPN
-621 QHAAALEL
+621 QHAAALGLVE
-629 AGKILEGDKFMLTVF
+629 KILEGDKFMLTVF

-649 TPEQQ
+649 TPDQQ
-654 SALQADIQKTYPAI
+654 SALQADIQKAYPAI
-668 EVYFIDGGQDIY
+668 EAYFIDGGQDIY

>member
-8 VAPTASAKP
+8 VAPTASAKN

-27 PAAKKAATP
+27 PAAKKAATT
-36 AKKPAAKPATKQ
+36 AKKPTAKPAAKQ

-63 QTIKKAAKNS
+63 QTIKKAAKTS

-89 KRQEQKKAERAA
+89 KRQEQRKADRAA
-101 AANDP
+101 AAKDP
-106 NAKKKTTWQD
+106 NAKKKKTWQD
-116 IQVMGGNLLSKMAK
+116 IKVMGGALLSQMAK

-265 STIQTLFDDLV
+265 STIQTLFNDLV

-322 LDEEGFAKLSAKEKP
+322 LDEEGFNKLTEKKSK
-337 TTAQEPDLDGFGPD
+337 TAAAPEPDLDGFGPD
-351 SVMTYGYCTELL
+351 SIMTYGYCTELL
-363 VRLQNSKTNIA
+363 VRLQNSKINIA
-374 TFDIDALK
+374 AFDLEGLK
-382 AFLSSVG
+382 AFLASVG
-389 DSIVAFQTDS
+389 DSVVAFQTDS
-399 IVKIHVHTLTPE
+399 IVKIHVQ
-411 KVLAHCRTF
+411 C
-420 GEFLKV
+420 
-426 KIENMSLQHSSVV
+426 
-439 EGEKEEAPATATAP
+439 
-453 EKVEEVPAAPAAP
+453 
-466 TKKYGVVA
+466 
-474 VCTGPGIE
+474 CC
-482 QLYRDFGTDEV
+482 
-493 VEGGQTQNPSTNDFL
+493 
-508 DAFAKVN
+508 
-515 AEHIFVFPN
+515 FPN
-524 NGNIF
+524 
-529 MAAQQ
+529 
-534 AADIYTVAKIHVIP
+534 
-548 SKNIG
+548 
-553 SGYVALSS
+553 
-561 ANFDLDDADAIA
+561 
-573 NEMTE
+573 
-578 ALGRVTAGYVS
+578 R
-589 PSIRDAEI
+589 
-597 NGVTIKNGDT
+597 
-607 IGIIGKEIVLSNPD
+607 
-621 QHAAALEL
+621 
-629 AGKILEGDKFMLTVF
+629 
-644 CGKDA
+644 
-649 TPEQQ
+649 
-654 SALQADIQKTYPAI
+654 
-668 EVYFIDGGQDIY
+668 
-680 PFIFV
+680 
-685 AE
+685 

>member
-8 VAPTASAKP
+8 ATPAPS
-17 AAKPTAKAAA
+17 AKPTAQKTAKQPAKKTIKGEDVARIAADT
-27 PAAKKAATP
+27 AKKAADT
-36 AKKPAAKPATKQ
+36 
-48 TIKKEDVAKIAASTA
+48 V
-63 QTIKKAAKNS
+63 KKAAKTS

-78 VAIIKAQDASK
+78 VAIIKVQDATK
-89 KRQEQKKAERAA
+89 KKAEQKKAERAA

-116 IQVMGGNLLSKMAK
+116 IKVMGGSLLSKMAK
-130 GGAMQLRTNAEEV
+130 GGAMQLRSNAEEV

-172 NLESDNLADVMK
+172 NLETDNLADVMK

-220 PAVFGRALQRG
+220 PAAFGRALQKG
-231 VDQAYKSVMTPTEG
+231 VEQAYKSVMTPTEG

-259 SRITPE
+259 ARITPE
-265 STIQTLFDDLV
+265 STISTLFSDLV
-276 NEMHASLERTPEILS
+276 GEMRASLERTPEILS

-312 FNRVLNGEEF
+312 FNRVLNGEEI
-322 LDEEGFAKLSAKEKP
+322 LGEEQMAQLTANAKQSAPEV
-337 TTAQEPDLDGFGPD
+337 DLDGFGPD

-374 TFDIDALK
+374 TFDVDALK
-382 AFLSSVG
+382 AYLSTIG

-439 EGEKEEAPATATAP
+439 EGEREETSAPVKEET
-453 EKVEEVPAAPAAP
+453 PAAPA
-466 TKKYGVVA
+466 KRYGVVA

-534 AADIYTVAKIHVIP
+534 AADIYTAAKIHVIP

-553 SGYVALSS
+553 SGYVALSC

-607 IGIIGKEIVLSNPD
+607 IGIIGKEIVLSDPD
-621 QHAAALEL
+621 QHAAAMGLTK
-629 AGKILEGDKFMLTVF
+629 KILEGDKFMLTVF

-654 SALQADIQKTYPAI
+654 AALQADIQKTHPAI
-668 EVYFIDGGQDIY
+668 EAYFIDGGQDIY

>member
-8 VAPTASAKP
+8 VTPAASAKQ
-17 AAKPTAKAAA
+17 TAPKTTKQL
-27 PAAKKAATP
+27 AKKAMNG
-36 AKKPAAKPATKQ
+36 
-48 TIKKEDVAKIAASTA
+48 EDVAKIAAATAKKAA
-63 QTIKKAAKNS
+63 QTVKKAAKTS

-78 VAIIKAQDASK
+78 VAIIKVQDATK
-89 KRQEQKKAERAA
+89 KKAEQKKAERAA
-101 AANDP
+101 AAKEP

-116 IQVMGGNLLSKMAK
+116 IKVMGGNLLSKMAK
-130 GGAMQLRTNAEEV
+130 GGAMQLRSNAEEV

-172 NLESDNLADVMK
+172 NLETDNLADVMK

-220 PAVFGRALQRG
+220 PAAFGRALQKG
-231 VDQAYKSVMTPTEG
+231 VKQAYKSVMTPTEG

-259 SRITPE
+259 ARITPE
-265 STIQTLFDDLV
+265 STISTLFSDLV
-276 NEMHASLERTPEILS
+276 GEMRASLERTPEILS

-312 FNRVLNGEEF
+312 FNRVLNGEEI
-322 LDEEGFAKLSAKEKP
+322 LGEEQMAQLTANAKATSAPEV
-337 TTAQEPDLDGFGPD
+337 DLDAFGPD

-363 VRLQNSKTNIA
+363 VRLQNSKTNVA
-374 TFDIDALK
+374 AFDVEALK
-382 AFLSSVG
+382 AYLSTLG

-439 EGEKEEAPATATAP
+439 EGEKEEKAAPT
-453 EKVEEVPAAPAAP
+453 VEEASAAPA
-466 TKKYGVVA
+466 KKYGVVA

-534 AADIYTVAKIHVIP
+534 AADIYTAAKIHVIP

-553 SGYVALSS
+553 SGYVALSC
-561 ANFDLDDADAIA
+561 ANFELDDADAIA

-607 IGIIGKEIVLSNPD
+607 IGIIGKEIVLSDPD
-621 QHAAALEL
+621 QHAAALGL
-629 AGKILEGDKFMLTVF
+629 VQKILEGDKFMLTVF

-649 TPEQQ
+649 SPEQQ
-654 SALQADIQKTYPAI
+654 AALQADIQKAHPAI
-668 EVYFIDGGQDIY
+668 EAYFIDGGQDIY

>member
-8 VAPTASAKP
+8 ATSSSSVKQTAPKT
-17 AAKPTAKAAA
+17 TTQT
-27 PAAKKAATP
+27 AKKA
-36 AKKPAAKPATKQ
+36 
-48 TIKKEDVAKIAASTA
+48 IKREDVAKIAASAKKAAT
-63 QTIKKAAKNS
+63 TVKKAAKTS

-78 VAIIKAQDASK
+78 VAIIKVQDATK
-89 KRQEQKKAERAA
+89 KKAEQKKAERAVA
-101 AANDP
+101 AKDSNT
-106 NAKKKTTWQD
+106 KKKKTWQD
-116 IQVMGGNLLSKMAK
+116 IKVMGGDLLSKMAK
-130 GGAMQLRTNAEEV
+130 GGALQLRSNAEEV

-172 NLESDNLADVMK
+172 NLETDNLADVMK

-220 PAVFGRALQRG
+220 PAAFGRALQRG
-231 VDQAYKSVMTPTEG
+231 VAQAYTSVMTPTEG

-265 STIQTLFDDLV
+265 STIQTLFADLV
-276 NEMHASLERTPEILS
+276 GEMHASLERTPEILS

-312 FNRVLNGEEF
+312 FNRVLNGDEF
-322 LDEEGFAKLSAKEKP
+322 LDEEGFAKLTEKKQETSAPE
-337 TTAQEPDLDGFGPD
+337 ADLDGFGPD

-374 TFDIDALK
+374 TFDIEALK

-439 EGEKEEAPATATAP
+439 EGEKEETPAPA
-453 EKVEEVPAAPAAP
+453 KEEAPAAP
-466 TKKYGVVA
+466 LKKYGVVA

-534 AADIYTVAKIHVIP
+534 AADIYTAAKIHVIP

-553 SGYVALSS
+553 SGYVALST
-561 ANFDLDDADAIA
+561 ADFECEDAETIA

-607 IGIIGKEIVLSNPD
+607 IGIIGKEIILSNPD
-621 QHAAALEL
+621 QHAAALSLTE
-629 AGKILEGDKFMLTVF
+629 KILEGDKFMLTVF

-649 TPEQQ
+649 TSEQQ
-654 SALQADIQKTYPAI
+654 SALQADIQKNYPAV
-668 EVYFIDGGQDIY
+668 ESYFIDGGQDIY